1 MNQYYDPSAAAAYA
15 QVMAAAAAGG
25 GGGGASY
32 EGGEEGEEEEEE
44 EGSRPANGLA
54 TWGNANNMNLNP
66 LIFTNITS
74 SPYFKVTLMQF
85 KVSS

>member
-25 GGGGASY
+25 GGGASY
-32 EGGEEGEEEEEE
+32 EGGGEEEGEEEE
-44 EGSRPANGLA
+44 EGSRPANSLA

-85 KVSS
+85 KVS

>member
-25 GGGGASY
+25 GGGASY
-32 EGGEEGEEEEEE
+32 EGGGEGEEGEEEEEE
-44 EGSRPANGLA
+44 GSRPTNGLA

-85 KVSS
+85 KVS